1 MKSQILFAGEPNRM
15 NSRITN
21 VPGFGEDVFRLNFPE
36 AIGPTNNRQIHNTI
50 ECSWEELEDGIWK
63 QTGRVDGML
72 EYRID
77 VSIHED
83 YVDFIQRLTNRS
95 QESWEQTMAFNC
107 FNNGSAPS
115 VRDHEC
121 VRHWIRTEGEFR
133 KLTEI
138 PRVFGPRPALQL
150 YNVEGAPPGR
160 DIPFVARFQ
169 STPEDLTMEGWMVI
183 RARDDRH
190 MVATVSKPSLY
201 TFQNREYSCI
211 HSAPSFGAL
220 RPGETGNA
228 ITRVYF
234 VEASLEDW
242 YERMRE
248 EFANI
253 DPSKI

>member
-1 MKSQILFAGEPNRM
+1 MKSQILFTGEPDRM
-15 NSRITN
+15 NSRITH
-21 VPGFGEDVFRLNFPE
+21 VPGFGDDVFRLNFPE
-36 AIGPTNNRQIHNTI
+36 AIGSTNNRQIHTSI
-50 ECSWEELEDGIWK
+50 ECSWEEQEPGTWK
-63 QTGRVDGML
+63 QTGRVEGML
-72 EYRID
+72 EYTID
-77 VSIHED
+77 VSVHED
-83 YVDFIQRLTNRS
+83 YVDFIQQLTNRS
-95 QESWEQTMAFNC
+95 REAWEQTMAFNC

-121 VRHWIRTEGEFR
+121 VRHWIRTEGEFK
-133 KLTEI
+133 KLIEI

-160 DIPFVARFQ
+160 EIPFVARFQ

-183 RARDDRH
+183 RAGDDRH
-190 MVATVSKPSLY
+190 MVATVSKKALY

-211 HSAPSFGAL
+211 HSAPTFGSL

-242 YERMRE
+242 YVRMRE
-248 EFANI
+248 EFAGI
-253 DPSKI
+253 DPDQF